1 MDMDLLAAK
10 VSELAGFV
18 WNGLLLYL
26 LVGTG
31 IIFTIRT
38 RFIQV
43 RKFGAGFRRLF
54 GSVNLNGEKAGKE
67 GMSSFQAVATS
78 IAAQVGTGNITG
90 CATAMI
96 SGGPGAIFWMWLAA
110 FFGMAT
116 IYGEAVLAQ
125 TFKTKDE
132 TGHVIGGPVYYIRQA
147 FKGTFGKILAGF
159 FALAIIFALGF
170 TGNMVQ
176 SNAISNAFQEAL
188 GIPTWIVGVVLAVV
202 AAFIFLGGVT
212 RIAAVT
218 EKLVPF
224 MALFYVVLALGVVVI
239 NYRRFPAVLAS
250 IVGGAFDPQAF
261 TFSALLQAMGFT
273 FFSLCVGCG
282 CMMTYGSYLDDKT
295 NVLRSCSWIAFL
307 SVIASIMGG
316 LMIMPSVFAFGL
328 DPTAGP
334 GLTFIT
340 MPAVF
345 AQMPMGQLF
354 AVMFYLCLAVAAIT
368 SSVSMIEILV
378 SYLVDEQKMS
388 RPKAAVLSTIALAV
402 VGILP
407 CLSFGLLSDVKMFN
421 GRTFFDVFDFFTSNL
436 SLPLGGLVILYLAGY
451 TCWDRVK
458 NTAPEKWQWLLK
470 LMLRVFSPIL
480 VLVVLISG
488 LI

>member
-1 MDMDLLAAK
+1 MAQERITWTSRIGFVLASAGAAVGLGAIWKFPYMAGTNGGSVFVLPFILLTFTVGLALLIAEVVLGRLGK
-10 VSELAGFV
+10 GGIVTTYRRLAGPAFLPA
-18 WNGLLLYL
+18 GYL
-26 LVGTG
+26 GVLTGFLVLSCEALVGQGLITDQSQLG
-31 IIFTIRT
+31 AHFGEFT
-38 RFIQV
+38 
-43 RKFGAGFRRLF
+43 A
-54 GSVNLNGEKAGKE
+54 N
-67 GMSSFQAVATS
+67 
-78 IAAQVGTGNITG
+78 
-90 CATAMI
+90 
-96 SGGPGAIFWMWLAA
+96 P
-110 FFGMAT
+110 
-116 IYGEAVLAQ
+116 
-125 TFKTKDE
+125 
-132 TGHVIGGPVYYIRQA
+132 
-147 FKGTFGKILAGF
+147 
-159 FALAIIFALGF
+159 
-170 TGNMVQ
+170 
-176 SNAISNAFQEAL
+176 
-188 GIPTWIVGVVLAVV
+188 
-202 AAFIFLGGVT
+202 
-212 RIAAVT
+212 
-218 EKLVPF
+218 
-224 MALFYVVLALGVVVI
+224 VLALGFQWLFLLLNGLIVAFDVTKGIERVSKI
-239 NYRRFPAVLAS
+239 LMPLLFFMMLA
-250 IVGGAFDPQAF
+250 IIIRGLMLPGAWAGVEFLFKFDPQAF